1 MRLFHQM
8 FLDNG
13 TLMASG
19 EQMLIHVSL
28 ETRRA
33 CEPRADVLEKLE
45 MVAAIHAK
53 LPDPRG
59 V

>member
-1 MRLFHQM
+1 MCLPSLEFS
-8 FLDNG
+8 
-13 TLMASG
+13 T
-19 EQMLIHVSL
+19 ITL